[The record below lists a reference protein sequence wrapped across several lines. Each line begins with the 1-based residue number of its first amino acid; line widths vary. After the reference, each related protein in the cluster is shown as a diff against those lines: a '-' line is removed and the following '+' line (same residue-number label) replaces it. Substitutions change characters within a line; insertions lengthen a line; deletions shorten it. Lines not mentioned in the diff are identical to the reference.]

1 MKTTT
6 QLIYLHGF
14 NSSPESHKAKVLQ
27 AAMQEK
33 GLDQYLQVPEI
44 PPVPVEAI
52 EMLTNCVEKAQTSYN
67 VAFAGS
73 SLGGFYATWLAEHFG
88 GKAVLVNPAVRP
100 HVLLEKYLGEN
111 VNYYTSEKWVLNQT
125 HIQQFRDL
133 DVEKITQPERYLV
146 KLQTGDETLDYQL
159 AVDKYA
165 GCHVEIEAGGDHS
178 FTNFEQHIDS
188 LLDFCGISD

>member
-1 MKTTT
+1 M
-6 QLIYLHGF
+6 
-14 NSSPESHKAKVLQ
+14 Q
-27 AAMQEK
+27 AK

-44 PPVPVEAI
+44 PPVPAKAI
-52 EMLTNCVEKAQTSYN
+52 EMLVACVERAQTSHT

-73 SLGGFYATWLAEHFG
+73 SLGGFYATWLAERFG
-88 GKAVLVNPAVRP
+88 GKAVLINPAVRP
-100 HVLLEKYLGEN
+100 HILLEKYLGEN
-111 VNYYTSEKWVLNQT
+111 VNYYTSEKWVLNET

-165 GCHVEIEAGGDHS
+165 DCHVEIEAGGDHS
-178 FTNFEQHIDS
+178 FVDFGQHIPG
-188 LLDFCGISD
+188 LLDFCEISH